1 MSCGD
6 CIFVVAG
13 PDSRNRRFG
22 GRKILLMMRLLAPG
36 KLVHPPRTIKAVLL
50 AGFLVILAVWLAS
63 SLYFTRRLTETLERS
78 AAIHA
83 RYARGQ
89 ELLSTIRSQVL
100 LGSIYV
106 RDALIETSQS
116 LEEARPVR
124 EQLRGLQ
131 DQVNQEIEQY
141 KAIESLDE
149 GATWTRLENELRE
162 YWDAAVQV
170 VMPLPDDRTAA
181 QRRLQTDVIPKR
193 DGIVRLSDEIRQVIS
208 ANARLEQHEL
218 AEVNSQVRRRIWE
231 TTAIAVTV
239 GVAIALLSTWYVRHL
254 EASVREE
261 HAKVARN
268 REELRH
274 LSGRLV
280 QAQEDERRTIAR
292 ELHDEIG
299 QALTAVDVEL
309 AVAERAVSSDGRAG
323 AAIHEART
331 VTQRALGG
339 VRDLSQLLRPSML
352 DDFGLPDTLRW
363 YLRKFSDRTG
373 VRTELVEER
382 LDERLPIDVEVSVYR
397 AIQEALTNVS
407 RHARATTCRVF
418 VQRLAASVIV
428 TVEDDGVG
436 LQASQSGSTARSNGV
451 GLIGIRERALEL
463 GGTFRIEGRDGKGTR
478 LTIEIPLAA
487 RT

>member
-1 MSCGD
+1 M
-6 CIFVVAG
+6 
-13 PDSRNRRFG
+13 
-22 GRKILLMMRLLAPG
+22 KISVMP
-36 KLVHPPRTIKAVLL
+36 

-63 SLYFTRRLTETLERS
+63 TWYFTRRLTETQERS

-83 RYARGQ
+83 RYTRGQ
-89 ELLSTIRSQVL
+89 ELLFTIRSQVF

-116 LEEARPVR
+116 LSDAAPAR

-131 DQVNQEIEQY
+131 AQVNQEIEQY
-141 KAIESLDE
+141 KAIGSVDE
-149 GATWTRLENELRE
+149 GATWTRLEDELRA

-170 VMPLPDDRTAA
+170 VVPLPDDRTAA

-193 DGIVRLSDEIRQVIS
+193 DGIVLLSDEIRQVIS
-208 ANARLEQHEL
+208 ANASLEQHEL
-218 AEVNSQVRRRIWE
+218 AEVNAQVRRRIWE

-239 GVAIALLSTWYVRHL
+239 GVAIALFSTWYVRRL
-254 EASVREE
+254 EATVREE

-280 QAQEDERRTIAR
+280 EAQEDERRTIAR

-309 AVAERAVSSDGRAG
+309 AVAEGTVGGDERAA
-323 AAIHEART
+323 AAINEART
-331 VTQRALGG
+331 VTQRALSG

-352 DDFGLPDTLRW
+352 DDFGLPDTLKW

-407 RHARATTCRVF
+407 RHAHATTCRVF

-436 LQASQSGSTARSNGV
+436 WQASKSGNAGRSDGL

-478 LTIEIPLAA
+478 LTIELPLSG
-487 RT
+487 RV